1 MYYHGRGVPRD
12 HGVALLWF
20 QAAAQKGDPYAQRM
34 LTHID
39 SQAKPRKKVCQQPP
53 WQPTNCRGQCLQI
66 VNMVKKLA
74 PRYGLEPT
82 LALAVIKVESSFQ
95 VRAKS
100 RKNAQGLMQLLP
112 TTAKRFGVKNTWDP
126 EENIKG
132 GMAYLQWLL
141 DYFGGDVR
149 LALAAYN
156 AGEGAVERHGGIP
169 PYEETRAY
177 VAKVLQ
183 IYGKAQRQ

>member
-1 MYYHGRGVPRD
+1 
-12 HGVALLWF
+12 
-20 QAAAQKGDPYAQRM
+20 
-34 LTHID
+34 
-39 SQAKPRKKVCQQPP
+39 
-53 WQPTNCRGQCLQI
+53 
-66 VNMVKKLA
+66 
-74 PRYGLEPT
+74 
-82 LALAVIKVESSFQ
+82 
-95 VRAKS
+95 
-100 RKNAQGLMQLLP
+100 MQLLP
-112 TTAKRFGVKNTWDP
+112 TTAKRFGVKNPWDP
-126 EENIKG
+126 EQNIKG

-156 AGEGAVERHGGIP
+156 AGERAVERHGGIP